1 MNVSIDEQINE
12 WMNEWMDKWMNERMN
27 EWKDDQMH
35 ERIMWIV
42 KRFRDGPT
50 YYILTDRPTNQQIG
64 KTSYRGA

>member
-1 MNVSIDEQINE
+1 
-12 WMNEWMDKWMNERMN
+12 
-27 EWKDDQMH
+27 MH

-64 KTSYRGA
+64 KTSYRGAQAHLKNALLCLQMSDKGTDVT